1 MSNSSIGTIL
11 IKVNSNNLKLEKSQW
26 VSNVNYHYKFLD
38 KDRLIGLH
46 ESDVRVL
53 DLNGTLVK
61 T

>member
-1 MSNSSIGTIL
+1 M
-11 IKVNSNNLKLEKSQW
+11 EKSQW

-38 KDRLIGLH
+38 KDRIIGLH